1 PPAVQSNEISGL
13 EDEAIV
19 ITLEHLGIVDSSIS
33 VEFDTS
39 ALNGSLQV
47 KGSDG
52 WEAVSGSVLA
62 SDIENGLVRYVP
74 AEHESGANVFDKD
87 GVGNGL
93 DTYEQIHFTVSDGNS
108 SASGTLSI
116 DIEPVADPIKIDLT
130 FGPVT
135 SVPVTLGGSW
145 STDEELKDL
154 LEASN
159 LPGLDF
165 EHVVT
170 QTFNNG
176 HVGNDLM
183 LSGDTESPLSFV
195 GDQQAG
201 ANVDAQGSDIF
212 VTGGGNDSIYGGIGS
227 LDDQAET
234 DTVVYSGKLS
244 DYNFNY

>member
-1 PPAVQSNEISGL
+1 
-13 EDEAIV
+13 
-19 ITLEHLGIVDSSIS
+19 
-33 VEFDTS
+33 
-39 ALNGSLQV
+39 
-47 KGSDG
+47 
-52 WEAVSGSVLA
+52 
-62 SDIENGLVRYVP
+62 
-74 AEHESGANVFDKD
+74 
-87 GVGNGL
+87 
-93 DTYEQIHFTVSDGNS
+93 YEQIHFTVSDGNS

-170 QTFNNG
+170 QAFNNG
-176 HVGNDLM
+176 HAGNDLM

-244 DYNFNY
+244 DYDFSYYPASDHSEVPYWIVEDSRFI